1 MKTLTLNKMIQGSN
15 RFSSLAPI
23 KTGLLL
29 CLLFA
34 LCINPNSGQTL
45 EEYLMIAAE
54 NNPELQ
60 ASFAQY
66 QASLEQVN
74 QAGTL
79 PDPEISMGVFIQ
91 KMETLM
97 GDQKADVSIMQMF
110 PWFGMLKV
118 QEEEAALMA
127 KAQYERFREAKN
139 NLFLQVKET
148 YYQIYLVDQKRLI
161 AEENKKILETLERV
175 ALTRFGSGTS
185 SEAIMATSPAPQPS
199 SKEMGSNREM
209 TMGGGMPAASTS
221 PAPSSGSMTAMGTGA
236 SGKMTDVLRAQIQI
250 KEIDNELAQLEEERR
265 ILQVQFNL
273 LLNREVG
280 MDVVIAEELEEPR
293 IQLSEVSWDSALY
306 HNPMVKML
314 ALDGAAAAKQAEMAK
329 LEGRPMFGVGLNY
342 MYYSERAPMG
352 SLGGAHGG
360 AVDYMPGGMGGNM
373 VMPMVSM
380 TLPLNR
386 KKYKSMVRSS
396 ELMREATLQQQKAA
410 ENELSAMLEEMLSG
424 LRSTERNAEL
434 YAAQS
439 KLVRQT
445 LDLMLTDYATGSGS
459 FEELLAVQQQLLDY
473 RLKDINNKVMRQ
485 IAVARLE
492 MLMGGEW

>member
-15 RFSSLAPI
+15 RFSSLARI
-23 KTGLLL
+23 KIGLLA
-29 CLLFA
+29 CFLFA
-34 LCINPNSGQTL
+34 FCIHPSFGQTL

-66 QASLEQVN
+66 QASSEQVN
-74 QAGTL
+74 QAGAL

-118 QEEEAALMA
+118 QKEEAALMA
-127 KAQYERFREAKN
+127 KAQFESFREAKN

-148 YYQIYLVDQKRLI
+148 YYQFYRVDQKRLI

-175 ALTRFGSGTS
+175 ALTRFGSGAS
-185 SEAIMATSPAPQPS
+185 SEAIMTPSPAPQPS
-199 SKEMGSNREM
+199 SKEMGSNRGM
-209 TMGGGMPAASTS
+209 TMGGIPATGAS
-221 PAPSSGSMTAMGTGA
+221 PAQSGGGMAAMGTGA

-265 ILQVQFNL
+265 ILQVKFNL
-273 LLNREVG
+273 LLNREVR
-280 MDVVIAEELEEPR
+280 MDVVIAKELEEPR
-293 IQLSEVSWDSALY
+293 IQLTDVMLDSALY
-306 HNPMVKML
+306 YNPMVKML
-314 ALDGAAAAKQAEMAK
+314 ALDGEAAAKQAEMAK

-342 MYYSERAPMG
+342 MYYSKRAPMG
-352 SLGGAHGG
+352 NLGGAHGG
-360 AVDYMPGGMGGNM
+360 AVDYMPGGMGGNL

-396 ELMREATLQQQKAA
+396 ELMREANLQQQKAA
-410 ENELSAMLEEMLSG
+410 ENELSAMLEEMSSE
-424 LRSTERNAEL
+424 LRNAERNAEL
-434 YAAQS
+434 YTAQT
-439 KLVRQT
+439 KLLRQT
-445 LDLMLTDYATGSGS
+445 LDLMLTDYANAIGS
-459 FEELLAVQQQLLDY
+459 FEELLVVQQQLLDY
-473 RLKDINNKVMRQ
+473 RLKEVSNKVMRQ
-485 IAVARLE
+485 IALARLE
-492 MLMGGEW
+492 VLVGREW

>member
-1 MKTLTLNKMIQGSN
+1 MNTLTLNKMRQGFK
-15 RFSSLAPI
+15 RFSTLVPI
-23 KTGLLL
+23 NIGLVL
-29 CLLFA
+29 CFIFA
-34 LCINPNSGQTL
+34 LFVSPSSGQTL
-45 EEYLMIAAE
+45 EDYLLTAAE

-60 ASFAQY
+60 AEFARY

-97 GDQKADVSIMQMF
+97 GDQKADFSIMQMF

-127 KAQYERFREAKN
+127 KAQYESFREAKN

-148 YYQIYLVDQKRLI
+148 YYQLYLVDQKRLI
-161 AEENKKILETLERV
+161 AEENKKILETLEQV

-185 SEAIMATSPAPQPS
+185 SESIMAPS
-199 SKEMGSNREM
+199 STPKPSMPEMGANEGM
-209 TMGGGMPAASTS
+209 TMGGGMPTS
-221 PAPSSGSMTAMGTGA
+221 GTSSAPSSGGMPAMGGGA
-236 SGKMTDVLRAQIQI
+236 SGKMTDVLRVQIQI

-265 ILQVQFNL
+265 ILQVKFNL
-273 LLNREVG
+273 LLNRETEMEVA
-280 MDVVIAEELEEPR
+280 VAEELEEPQM
-293 IQLSEVSWDSALY
+293 QLSEAVLDSALN

-314 ALDGAAAAKQAEMAK
+314 ALDGEAAAKQAEMAR

-342 MYYSERAPMG
+342 MYYNERAPMG
-352 SLGGAHGG
+352 SMGGAHGG

-386 KKYKSMVRSS
+386 KKYKSMVKSS
-396 ELMREATLQQQKAA
+396 ELMREATVQQQKAA
-410 ENELSAMLEEMLSG
+410 ENELSAMLEEMLSE
-424 LRSTERNAEL
+424 LRTIERNAEL
-434 YAAQS
+434 YAAQT
-439 KLVRQT
+439 KLLRQT
-445 LDLMLTDYATGSGS
+445 LDLMLTDYATGAGS
-459 FEELLAVQQQLLDY
+459 FEELLGVQQQLLDY
-473 RLKDINNKVMRQ
+473 RLKEISNKVMRQ
-485 IAVARLE
+485 IAWARLYV
-492 MLMGGEW
+492 LMGREG

>member
-74 QAGTL
+74 QAGAL

-139 NLFLQVKET
+139 NLLLQVKET

-185 SEAIMATSPAPQPS
+185 SEAIMAPSPAPQPS
-199 SKEMGSNREM
+199 SKEMGSNKGM

-221 PAPSSGSMTAMGTGA
+221 AAPSSGSMTAMGTGA

-280 MDVVIAEELEEPR
+280 MDVVIAEELEKPQM
-293 IQLSEVSWDSALY
+293 QLSEVSWDSALY

-360 AVDYMPGGMGGNM
+360 AVDYMPGGLGGNM
-373 VMPMVSM
+373 VMPMVS
-380 TLPLNR
+380 L
-386 KKYKSMVRSS
+386 
-396 ELMREATLQQQKAA
+396 
-410 ENELSAMLEEMLSG
+410 
-424 LRSTERNAEL
+424 
-434 YAAQS
+434 
-439 KLVRQT
+439 
-445 LDLMLTDYATGSGS
+445 
-459 FEELLAVQQQLLDY
+459 
-473 RLKDINNKVMRQ
+473 
-485 IAVARLE
+485 
-492 MLMGGEW
+492 

>member
-1 MKTLTLNKMIQGSN
+1 MIQGSK
-15 RFSSLAPI
+15 RFSTLATI
-23 KTGLLL
+23 KIGLIS
-29 CLLFA
+29 CFIFA
-34 LCINPNSGQTL
+34 LFSPGSGQTL
-45 EEYLMIAAE
+45 EEYLLLAAE

-60 ASFAQY
+60 AEFARY

-74 QAGTL
+74 QAGAL

-97 GDQKADVSIMQMF
+97 GNQKADVSIMQMF

-118 QEEEAALMA
+118 QEEESALMA
-127 KAQYERFREAKN
+127 KAQFESFREAKN

-148 YYQIYLVDQKRLI
+148 YYQLYLVDQKRLI

-185 SEAIMATSPAPQPS
+185 SEAIMAPSPAPQPA
-199 SKEMGSNREM
+199 SKEMGSNRGM
-209 TMGGGMPAASTS
+209 TMGGGMPATGAS
-221 PAPSSGSMTAMGTGA
+221 PAPSAGSMTAMGTGA
-236 SGKMTDVLRAQIQI
+236 FGKMTDVLRAQIQI

-265 ILQVQFNL
+265 ILQMKFNL
-273 LLNREVG
+273 LLNREAG
-280 MDVVIAEELEEPR
+280 MDVVIAEELEEPP
-293 IQLSEVSWDSALY
+293 IQLTDVLLDSALY
-306 HNPMVKML
+306 YNPMVKML
-314 ALDGAAAAKQAEMAK
+314 ALDGEAAAKKAEMAK

-342 MYYSERAPMG
+342 MYYSKRAPMG

-380 TLPLNR
+380 TLPINR

-396 ELMREATLQQQKAA
+396 ELMREASLQQQKAA
-410 ENELSAMLEEMLSG
+410 ENELSAMLEEMLSE
-424 LRSTERNAEL
+424 LRSTERNARL
-434 YAAQS
+434 YEEQT
-439 KLVRQT
+439 KLLQQT

-473 RLKDINNKVMRQ
+473 RLKEVSNQVMRQ
-485 IAVARLE
+485 IAFARLE
-492 MLMGGEW
+492 VLMGREW